1 MYEKLKLNPKRRLVT
16 SEVVLSMYYAHAIY
30 DEGYSDKAE
39 AILQRIQTDNRVFEY
54 DCFIRFTLL
63 RILLETGRYE
73 AAKNYVIRIE
83 QLQSQLRHRSRNKR
97 AIAYI
102 AMSNI
107 WLEAA
112 NRDFYNAVRHFE
124 EVKMDDGKL
133 YYYQR
138 LNSYIERLLLEDKR

>member
-1 MYEKLKLNPKRRLVT
+1 
-16 SEVVLSMYYAHAIY
+16 
-30 DEGYSDKAE
+30 
-39 AILQRIQTDNRVFEY
+39 
-54 DCFIRFTLL
+54 
-63 RILLETGRYE
+63 
-73 AAKNYVIRIE
+73 
-83 QLQSQLRHRSRNKR
+83 
-97 AIAYI
+97 
-102 AMSNI
+102 MSNI